1 MWIGPIWIGVA
12 AGLGAGALW
21 GLTFIVP
28 LLVPEF
34 GAVLITAARYLAYGA
49 LSLLLLCRKPLLDL
63 LRLHWRALLGLAL
76 LGNLGYSVLMV
87 LAVQRTGAALTALII
102 GCLPIM
108 VPLSV
113 AWRDAALLR
122 RLSLPLALI
131 LAGLLL
137 QQAPLLDGQLD
148 WLGLSAALGALAVWN
163 IYALLNARHLARHP
177 DLDPADWS
185 SLIGLGCLFGLP
197 LLLPLFPL
205 LDGGIP
211 DVPAHAWWLLG
222 GTALL
227 TGLGS
232 AWAATWAWNVASR
245 RLPVALAGQLIVSET
260 LFALLYSFLH
270 EGRGPDG
277 RELLA
282 MLLVIGGVS
291 LGVRVLHPRS

>member
-1 MWIGPIWIGVA
+1 MRIGPIWIGIS

-28 LLVPEF
+28 LLVPQF
-34 GAVLITAARYLAYGA
+34 GAVTITAARYLVYGL
-49 LSLLLLCRKPLLDL
+49 LSLLLLSRRPLRDL
-63 LRLHWRALLGLAL
+63 LRRHWRALLGLAV

-102 GCLPIM
+102 GCLPIV

-137 QQAPLLDGQLD
+137 QQTPQLDGRLD
-148 WLGLSAALGALAVWN
+148 WLGIGAALGALAVWN

-177 DLDPADWS
+177 DLDAADWS
-185 SLIGLGCLFGLP
+185 SLIGLGCLLGLP

-205 LDGGIP
+205 FDGSLP
-211 DVPAHAWWLLG
+211 DVPATAWWLLG

-260 LFALLYSFLH
+260 LFALLYAFLH

-291 LGVRVLHPRS
+291 LGVRVLHPKQ